1 MKRVRITTGARL
13 HFGLLDIASPFGG
26 CGVMIDRPA
35 TVVEAHPS
43 SEFAYSQ
50 VDSSVDHRDRAIA
63 IAGRIAE
70 RIKPG
75 RSLPPVHVEVQS
87 LAPAHSGL
95 GSGTQLSLAISE
107 AILHAYPAIPG
118 DDSDLRLSSDVA
130 ESDPA
135 VGQELNLGS
144 ELNGTPVLN
153 RELWLRG
160 ADRGRRSAVGTHGYL
175 SGGFIVEGL
184 EADRSGVTP
193 NPLDMRLEMPSQWR
207 VAILFPKVPLSSDAS
222 VSGEQEQAR
231 FESLSPVAPDRRD
244 HLAKLLTDTLVP
256 AIKDGDF
263 DSFCSAATRYNRLSG
278 GLFADVQG
286 GAYNGEA
293 TTRLIDQLL
302 DAGFAGVG
310 QSSWGPG
317 VFVWHRDE
325 ESAKRFQR
333 TWSSPQYH
341 ILVAR
346 PKDDGRCVRALPD
359 EPA

>member
-35 TVVEAHPS
+35 TVVEARPS
-43 SEFAYSQ
+43 FEFEYSQ

-63 IAGRIAE
+63 IAERIAE
-70 RIKPG
+70 RIEPG

-107 AILHAYPAIPG
+107 AILHAYPAKRG
-118 DDSDLRLSSDVA
+118 DDSDLDLSSDVA
-130 ESDPA
+130 ESGPA
-135 VGQELNLGS
+135 VGQDLNQGA
-144 ELNGTPVLN
+144 ELN

-184 EADRSGVTP
+184 DADRGGTTP

-207 VAILFPKVPLSSDAS
+207 VAILFPKVPLSSEVS

-231 FESLSPVAPDRRD
+231 FESLSPVPPDRRD

-263 DSFCSAATRYNRLSG
+263 DGFCSAATRYNRLSG
-278 GLFADVQG
+278 ELFADVQG

-302 DAGFAGVG
+302 DAGFDGVG

-325 ESAKRFQR
+325 ESAERFQR

-346 PKDDGRCVRALPD
+346 PKDNGRCVKTLPD
-359 EPA
+359 EST